1 MSLLKGAVC
10 EPGDGLVCS
19 GCRVAV
25 DEAEKCE
32 REAARFDRGKC
43 VDPQRGLFQYQA
55 RPLLS

>member
-1 MSLLKGAVC
+1 MSLETGWFA
-10 EPGDGLVCS
+10 
-19 GCRVAV
+19 VAV